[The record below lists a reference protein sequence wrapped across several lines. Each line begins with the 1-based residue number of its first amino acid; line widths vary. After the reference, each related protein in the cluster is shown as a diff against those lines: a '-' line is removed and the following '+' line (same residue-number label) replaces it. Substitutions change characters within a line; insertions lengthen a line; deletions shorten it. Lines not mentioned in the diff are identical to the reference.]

1 MRNNM
6 HDECAVVP
14 AKPQAIRNRRAR
26 KRRIALFLISIVVFI
41 PV

>member
-6 HDECAVVP
+6 LDGCRVFP
-14 AKPQAIRNRRAR
+14 TKPQAIRNRRAR
-26 KRRIALFLISIVVFI
+26 KRRITPFIISLIAFI